1 MTITKAHRAYY
12 NAAKAVSILSD
23 YPKVNIGAVVVYK
36 HKIISSGY
44 NSMRTHPIQG
54 KLNKFRFDEDA
65 PARLHAE
72 VSALLP
78 LINRKDIDFSRVSIY
93 LYREYKNGNLAP
105 SRCCESCISLI
116 RQLGIRNI
124 YYTNEG
130 SYVHEELSY

>member
-1 MTITKAHRAYY
+1 MTISKTQRAYY
-12 NAAKAVSILSD
+12 NAARAVSMLSD
-23 YPKVNIGAVVVYK
+23 YPKVNIGCVVVYK

-44 NSMRTHPIQG
+44 NSMRTHPTQG
-54 KLNKFRFDEDA
+54 RLNKLRFDEDT

-78 LINRKDIDFSRVSIY
+78 LINRRDIDFSRVSIY
-93 LYREYKNGNLAP
+93 LYREYKDGNLAP
-105 SRCCESCISLI
+105 SRCCKACFSLI
-116 RQLGIRNI
+116 RQLKIKNI